1 MMNANVCKRV
11 QVFPLTV
18 LILQQL
24 LCLFITFLVPVF
36 IVSPLSTT
44 NTDNFPDSP
53 RAYIK
58 VTQHAA

>member
-53 RAYIK
+53 
-58 VTQHAA
+58 